1 MVVCIYFN
9 IVLCL
14 WRLIVS
20 LKHKRLISFM
30 WLLSFYFSI
39 AIFVNGVDS
48 VIIHNAR
55 FSGARWLISEDSQKS
70 NVSFVLMFNC
80 ALVLGELLFFKF
92 YKFKLPLL
100 NTANIQIY
108 KILNIFRL
116 SYGVVLI
123 ASSLLYYLKMRGLG
137 YTDYVEF
144 KHSNWPFVFL
154 FAASPFVTF
163 SYVLNKKISVLFAL
177 SVFLF
182 FAFYLNVRS
191 FLLISFLPFLFCF
204 IIKTCQISEFWKY
217 GNFSKFSRY
226 LLSFSIFI
234 IVGSILGYQRSGMIT
249 LPEFGLPVGMHIIMD
264 RFRDGFDS
272 TGFNSLLVFMYGLL
286 MPVYKIFDFQPP
298 FVIDT
303 PAIFAAIYEGFESKP
318 TNYYHYPVLWYA
330 DAYASF
336 QSYGFLMGF
345 FWGAVLVT
353 YEKLISISMLTFLIF
368 IPFYSWTVYFLVR
381 GAVGNS
387 INSISYPF
395 YLSLI
400 IFTIF
405 QILIKLKR
413 VDCETF

>member
-1 MVVCIYFN
+1 MYIYFN

-14 WRLIVS
+14 WGLIVS

-39 AIFVNGVDS
+39 AILVNGVDT
-48 VIIHNAR
+48 VIIHDAK
-55 FSGARWLISEDSQKS
+55 FSGARWLISEDSQKN
-70 NVSFVLMFNC
+70 NVIFVLMFNC
-80 ALVLGELLFFKF
+80 ALAVGELFFLKF
-92 YKFKLPLL
+92 YKFELPRLK
-100 NTANIQIY
+100 TANIQFR

-116 SYGVVLI
+116 SYGVALI
-123 ASSLLYYLKMRGLG
+123 ASSFLYYLKMRGLG

-144 KHSNWPFVFL
+144 KDSNWPFVFL

-163 SYVLNKKISVLFAL
+163 SYVLGKKISIIVSLFI
-177 SVFLF
+177 FIF

-191 FLLISFLPFLFCF
+191 FLLISILPLLFCF
-204 IIKTCQISEFWKY
+204 IIKNFQISENFNY
-217 GNFSKFSRY
+217 GNFTRY
-226 LLSFSIFI
+226 IKYVFLFLIFI
-234 IVGSILGYQRSGMIT
+234 FLGSFLGYQRTGMIT

-264 RFRDGFDS
+264 KFRAGYDC

-286 MPVYKIFDFQPP
+286 MPIYKIFDLQPP
-298 FVIDT
+298 FVHDT

-336 QSYGFLMGF
+336 RSYGILMGF
-345 FWGAVLVT
+345 FWGAFLVT
-353 YEKLISISMLTFLIF
+353 YERLISISMLTFLIF

-387 INSISYPF
+387 INSISYPLF
-395 YLSLI
+395 LSFI
-400 IFTIF
+400 VFIIF
-405 QILIKLKR
+405 QIIIKFKR
-413 VDCETF
+413 VDCSNV